1 MCVEINTTRDISTQ
15 ILRHRSFSFQEFS
28 QRYAEVES
36 LGPMVIPELRL
47 QDSKNR
53 QSSLQPPVSMIP
65 TIEGF
70 EIEILDLQEKCR
82 DVYGRMV
89 KAGVAKECARKILPI
104 GSPSRLY
111 MSGTIR
117 SWIHYLKVRLGPETQ
132 KEHRE
137 VAEGVLDIFKLHCP
151 VITESSCLIKSIS
164 Q

>member
-1 MCVEINTTRDISTQ
+1 
-15 ILRHRSFSFQEFS
+15 
-28 QRYAEVES
+28 
-36 LGPMVIPELRL
+36 
-47 QDSKNR
+47 
-53 QSSLQPPVSMIP
+53 
-65 TIEGF
+65 
-70 EIEILDLQEKCR
+70 
-82 DVYGRMV
+82 MV

-151 VITESSCLIKSIS
+151 VITESSCLTKSIS